1 MLRDR
6 LFQGKMPRL
15 RGSSPAT
22 PCREGQVP
30 VLVRVS
36 ISKTA
41 QSNQLREQRVNFVY
55 TSTSQSITERKEQKL
70 RQVGNL
76 ETGAGTEAARE
87 ALLTAPK
94 GQLSLLSYIVQTTCP
109 ALSCTIYSGLVL
121 PT

>member
-22 PCREGQVP
+22 PCREGQAP

-36 ISKTA
+36 ISKTVR
-41 QSNQLREQRVNFVY
+41 SNQLREQRVNFVY
-55 TSTSQSITERKEQKL
+55 TSTLQSITKEQRLK
-70 RQVGNL
+70 QVGNL

-87 ALLTAPK
+87 RCLRLLKA
-94 GQLSLLSYIVQTTCP
+94 SLTCS
-109 ALSCTIYSGLVL
+109 LI
-121 PT
+121 

>member
-22 PCREGQVP
+22 PCREGQAP

-55 TSTSQSITERKEQKL
+55 TSTLQCITERKEQKL

-76 ETGAGTEAARE
+76 ETGAGTE